1 MRRRWTKEEMALT
14 LDETKS
20 NEEVSELTGRS
31 IEAIRA
37 KRQKLCSRKSFSKH
51 FWTKAEDDLIRE
63 GELSN
68 REIASRTQFSE
79 EQVANRRKMLA
90 KTTRGYRPWT
100 SEEES
105 IIMDSDKSD
114 AELARELN
122 RTRQA
127 IEKRRQYL
135 RRGKPAME
143 YDAVHESRRKR
154 CYLYPP
160 RPWTQA
166 EDALVI
172 AHEIPDEE
180 LSSQI
185 ERSIAAIVTRRK
197 NLRKMFPDSV

>member
-1 MRRRWTKEEMALT
+1 MSQYSWFT
-14 LDETKS
+14 
-20 NEEVSELTGRS
+20 V
-31 IEAIRA
+31 
-37 KRQKLCSRKSFSKH
+37 
-51 FWTKAEDDLIRE
+51 
-63 GELSN
+63 
-68 REIASRTQFSE
+68 
-79 EQVANRRKMLA
+79 
-90 KTTRGYRPWT
+90 Y
-100 SEEES
+100 EEES

-127 IEKRRQYL
+127 IENRRQYL

-143 YDAVHESRRKR
+143 YDAAHESRRKR